1 MKEFYYNNYPTI
13 KSDRSFDTD
22 QSSYHLFIK
31 DFNAAMLRNGMIK
44 AEGAYTQIDLNTM
57 TSVNIGTYTGAT
69 GAGSSSDYPKK
80 IYSVG
85 DLYYTFNDELNV
97 QYPIVLKFSFDHVY
111 VSTTQFSLYA
121 NHGINVGLT
130 IYRKINNSLVEVIP
144 FTYLSI
150 RFMSTVGTSYW
161 NAYTEGLGVVKDNSF
176 INNINNSVLSL
187 SICPRFTYYGSNYS
201 TTRFFYPINDTN
213 ASSSYFYCPI
223 IKFILNRR
231 SDGSII
237 FTYNNTYS
245 ISTSSANNLYSP
257 VNNISY
263 LNFAYIPSNSNQAEY
278 YNPTPGNSIFKNSI
292 IEVSDIYNN
301 KDLSVFPLEFYSTG
315 EGKIIQNYDLLVVQ
329 DYRLLPLSFTNGV
342 VKINIEGIGE
352 RSYRVINSKFTLT
365 NMDSTGNIALLVR
378 DE

>member
-44 AEGAYTQIDLNTM
+44 AEGSYTQIDLNNM

-69 GAGSSSDYPKK
+69 GAGNASYFPKK

-111 VSTTQFSLYA
+111 VSITQFSSYA

-150 RFMSTVGTSYW
+150 RFMSNITSYGH
-161 NAYTEGLGVVKDNSF
+161 AYTEGLGVVKDNSF
-176 INNINNSVLSL
+176 INNINNSILSL
-187 SICPRFTYYGSNYS
+187 SICPRFTYYGSALSANRY
-201 TTRFFYPINDTN
+201 FYPINDSN
-213 ASSSYFYCPI
+213 AGSWYFYCPI

-245 ISTSSANNLYSP
+245 IAASSSSELYNTANNT
-257 VNNISY
+257 SY
-263 LNFAYIPSNSNQAEY
+263 LKFAYIPSNSNQAEY
-278 YNPTPGNSIFKNSI
+278 YNVTSTTSIFKNSI

-301 KDLSVFPLEFYSTG
+301 KDLSVFPVEFYSTG

-352 RSYRVINSKFTLT
+352 RSYRVINSKYTLT
-365 NMDSTGNIALLVR
+365 NIDSTGNIALLVR

>member
-13 KSDRSFDTD
+13 KSDRSFDGD

-44 AEGAYTQIDLNTM
+44 AEGAYTQINLNNM

-69 GAGSSSDYPKK
+69 GAGSETNYPKK
-80 IYSVG
+80 IYRVG

-97 QYPIVLKFSFDHVY
+97 QYPIILKFSFDHVY
-111 VSTTQFSLYA
+111 VSITQFSSYA

-130 IYRKINNSLVEVIP
+130 IYRKINDSLVEVIP

-150 RFMSTVGTSYW
+150 RFMSVVSPYG
-161 NAYTEGLGVVKDNSF
+161 NAYTEGLNIVKDNSF
-176 INNINNSVLSL
+176 INNINNSILSL
-187 SICPRFTYYGSNYS
+187 SICPRFTYYGSVYS
-201 TTRFFYPINDTN
+201 TSRFFYPINDAN

-237 FTYNNTYS
+237 FTYNNTVGVAAS
-245 ISTSSANNLYSP
+245 VAGGLYS
-257 VNNISY
+257 VSTNTQY

-278 YNPTPGNSIFKNSI
+278 YNVTSTSSIFKNSI

-315 EGKIIQNYDLLVVQ
+315 QGKIIQNYDLLVAQ
-329 DYRLLPLSFTNGV
+329 DYRLLPLSFTNGI

-352 RSYRVINSKFTLT
+352 RSYRVINSKYTLT
-365 NMDSTGNIALLVR
+365 NIDSTGNIALLVR